1 MSSWIIKTVFGDNFS
16 YSHKKLY
23 YPYADIQEKCNDF
36 YESLLMDDLTKKQAL
51 EKYKFLI
58 NYCAH
63 VRSYD
68 DVLKANVMRNKSS
81 QI

>member
-16 YSHKKLY
+16 YSHKKPY
-23 YPYADIQEKCNDF
+23 YPYANIQEKCNDF
-36 YESLLMDDLTKKQAL
+36 HESLLMDDLTKKQAL

-58 NYCAH
+58 NNCAH
-63 VRSYD
+63 VHSYD
-68 DVLKANVMRNKSS
+68 EVQKARESRNKLS